1 MLTGILAFGFVA
13 GLYIGL
19 VAGRR
24 YAELATAPRAPQ
36 QRLERRGEARTAQP
50 DDIHVRAIQTLW
62 GLNKR
67 DAQQAI
73 ARAHS
78 AGCTTLDEI
87 VAHNAKR

>member
-1 MLTGILAFGFVA
+1 MLTGILAFGFIA

-24 YAELATAPRAPQ
+24 YAELGTASVVTS
-36 QRLERRGEARTAQP
+36 QRTQARGTAQTTRP

-67 DAQQAI
+67 DATQAI